1 MTLIINNKEVES
13 LLDMGDYMRLL
24 EEAALEH
31 ADGGAVMV
39 PRIDAL
45 VPNRS
50 DESIYIYGSMQAGSV
65 RQQAYAVR
73 VKSDVVYWERSGDV
87 VTEEKFAGRRG
98 LYCGLVFL
106 FSAATGEPLAIIH
119 DGYIQHMRV
128 GARVGL
134 SAKYL
139 AREDARTIGVVGS
152 GGMARSN
159 VIAICKARRI
169 ERVRVYSPTPEHL
182 RAYVDE
188 MSEVLGI
195 DMEPVSSAR
204 DAVRD
209 ADIVALCTDSIKP
222 IIDKDWVEP
231 GVHLTQ
237 MQLAEIDFDPMEVFD
252 IVFGLAPTPVP
263 LGRTEPLAKGNL
275 EFAGSAESVELYP
288 KSRRNW
294 ERIDPMRA
302 PLESAARV
310 TYLAD
315 LMSGVDP
322 GRASPE
328 QRTYHGG
335 NSFGGGSQGL
345 EFISAAPTIYRE
357 AVKRGMGYEVPTELF
372 LQDIR
377 D

>member
-159 VIAICKARRI
+159 VIAICKVGADQVELAAILNRRRRRRRGARPPSAASSGNGLADDLPGLPGVLCRHAAQPEDRRYPWPWPCQQQHGYVAERGDRRGYGDAVFHDGGRIGGPRLRSDQRGPQSHRRILRRARPARRGLSNSRAHISIRICSI
-169 ERVRVYSPTPEHL
+169 ERVSMAISRSLP
-182 RAYVDE
+182 
-188 MSEVLGI
+188 G
-195 DMEPVSSAR
+195 
-204 DAVRD
+204 
-209 ADIVALCTDSIKP
+209 IKP
-222 IIDKDWVEP
+222 
-231 GVHLTQ
+231 
-237 MQLAEIDFDPMEVFD
+237 
-252 IVFGLAPTPVP
+252 
-263 LGRTEPLAKGNL
+263 
-275 EFAGSAESVELYP
+275 
-288 KSRRNW
+288 
-294 ERIDPMRA
+294 
-302 PLESAARV
+302 
-310 TYLAD
+310 
-315 LMSGVDP
+315 
-322 GRASPE
+322 
-328 QRTYHGG
+328 
-335 NSFGGGSQGL
+335 
-345 EFISAAPTIYRE
+345 
-357 AVKRGMGYEVPTELF
+357 
-372 LQDIR
+372 
-377 D
+377 